1 MYVSAT
7 PQRKQTNASFVVACY
22 RYLVAVNKELLR
34 LAIPNILSNVSV
46 PLLSSVDTALMG
58 HLSAEHLGAVGIAS
72 MMFNFLYWNFGFLRM
87 GTTGLTAQSF
97 GANDIQAQG
106 ATLLSASALAML
118 LAVLLWVLQVPLFSL
133 AHFLM
138 NVPEGY
144 GTLVE
149 DYFYTRMWAAPATL
163 MLYVLLGW
171 LFGQQNAAYPLF
183 IAIFSNVVNII
194 CSVYWVKVLN
204 MGTTGVALGTV
215 VAQYASMALALG
227 LIWFKYPQKVKTI
240 KVSWLKQ
247 VDRYTRLL
255 KVNADIFLRTL
266 SLTIAFGFFYSQSAA
281 ASGLALAT
289 TTVLLQFLNWMSYAI
304 DGFAYAAEAM
314 VGKYVGAK
322 SNGGAHRAIKLS
334 MGYGMGLAVLFSLG
348 YWLAGEQ
355 LIALFT
361 DEVEVR
367 QLAQN
372 YIPYLVALPIIGTA
386 CYIWDGVFVGL
397 TATRAMRN
405 LMLIALIGY
414 LTSYYLLLPHLGELS
429 ALWIALL
436 VFLGLRGLLQTGAYL
451 KEGISLR

>member
-1 MYVSAT
+1 
-7 PQRKQTNASFVVACY
+7 
-22 RYLVAVNKELLR
+22 
-34 LAIPNILSNVSV
+34 
-46 PLLSSVDTALMG
+46 MG

-87 GTTGLTAQSF
+87 GTTGLTAQAY
-97 GANDIQAQG
+97 GANDVQAQG

-118 LAVLLWVLQVPLFSL
+118 LAVLLWVLQVPLFGL
-133 AHFLM
+133 AHSLM
-138 NVPEGY
+138 NVPDGY
-144 GTLVE
+144 GLLVS

-163 MLYVLLGW
+163 LLYVLLGW
-171 LFGQQNAAYPLF
+171 LFGQQNSNYPLV

-194 CSVYWVKVLN
+194 CSVYWVKVLGL
-204 MGTTGVALGTV
+204 GTKGVALGTV
-215 VAQYASMALALG
+215 VAQYASLALAFAM
-227 LIWFKYPQKVKTI
+227 IWFKYPEKVRSI
-240 KVSWLKQ
+240 KLSWLKEA
-247 VDRYTRLL
+247 DRYMRLL

-266 SLTIAFGFFYSQSAA
+266 SLTVAFGFFYSQSAA

-289 TTVLLQFLNWMSYAI
+289 TTVLLQFLNWMSYAV

-322 SNGGAHRAIKLS
+322 SKAGAHRAIKLS
-334 MGYGMGLAVLFSLG
+334 MGYGMALAVLFSLT

-361 DEVEVR
+361 DEDNVKA
-367 QLAQN
+367 LAKSF
-372 YIPYLVALPIIGTA
+372 IPYLVALPLIGTA

-405 LMLIALIGY
+405 LMLIALVGY
-414 LTSYYLLLPHLGELS
+414 LASYYLLLPHFGELT

-451 KEGISLR
+451 KDGLSLR

>member
-1 MYVSAT
+1 
-7 PQRKQTNASFVVACY
+7 
-22 RYLVAVNKELLR
+22 
-34 LAIPNILSNVSV
+34 
-46 PLLSSVDTALMG
+46 MG

-87 GTTGLTAQSF
+87 GTTGLTAQAY
-97 GANDIQAQG
+97 GANDVQAQG

-118 LAVLLWVLQVPLFSL
+118 LAVLLWVLQVPLFGL
-133 AHFLM
+133 AHSLM
-138 NVPEGY
+138 NVPDGY
-144 GTLVE
+144 GLLVS

-163 MLYVLLGW
+163 LLYVLLGW
-171 LFGQQNAAYPLF
+171 LFGQQNSNYPLV

-194 CSVYWVKVLN
+194 CSVYWVKVLGL
-204 MGTTGVALGTV
+204 GTKGVALGTV
-215 VAQYASMALALG
+215 VAQYASLALAFAM
-227 LIWFKYPQKVKTI
+227 IWFKYPEKVRSI
-240 KVSWLKQ
+240 KLSWLKEA
-247 VDRYTRLL
+247 DRYMRLL

-266 SLTIAFGFFYSQSAA
+266 SLTVAFGFFYSQSAA
-281 ASGLALAT
+281 ASGLALTT
-289 TTVLLQFLNWMSYAI
+289 TTVLLQFLNWMSYAV

-322 SNGGAHRAIKLS
+322 RNAGAHRAIKLS
-334 MGYGMGLAVLFSLG
+334 MGYGMALAVLFSLT

-361 DEVEVR
+361 DEDNVKA
-367 QLAQN
+367 LAKSF
-372 YIPYLVALPIIGTA
+372 IPYLVALPLIGTA

-405 LMLIALIGY
+405 LMLIALVGY
-414 LTSYYLLLPHLGELS
+414 LASYYLLLPHFGELT

-451 KEGISLR
+451 KDGLSLR